1 MAVNPQFKINQIA
14 KDLGKKSKDIQ
25 DLLIGKGFEV
35 KNTQKSLEAI
45 EFDVLFD
52 TLTKENQIV
61 EIENYLDGITYIPS
75 KAKKVVAEPAKAEE
89 KPAEPA
95 KEAVA
100 EPKTEKK
107 EEKPQAKAAEPKVEA
122 PAERKPASLESSSA
136 LATRTRGEPS

>member
-75 KAKKVVAEPAKAEE
+75 KAKKAAAEAPKAAET
-89 KPAEPA
+89 PAEPA

-100 EPKTEKK
+100 EKK
-107 EEKPQAKAAEPKVEA
+107 EEKPQA
-122 PAERKPASLESSSA
+122 
-136 LATRTRGEPS
+136 